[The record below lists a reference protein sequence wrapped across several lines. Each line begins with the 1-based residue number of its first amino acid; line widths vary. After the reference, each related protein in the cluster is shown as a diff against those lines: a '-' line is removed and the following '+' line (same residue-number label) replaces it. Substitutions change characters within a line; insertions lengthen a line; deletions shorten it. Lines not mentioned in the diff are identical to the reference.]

1 LTLIKNRKEAGIKL
15 AERLHNIVKDKK
27 IMILA
32 IPRGGVV
39 VGYEIAKKLK
49 SPMDVIISKK
59 ITPPS
64 MPEYAIGAV
73 THDGTIYYGQNWDK
87 FSQEKNFT
95 DEIFEKSLE
104 VKRRLEKYRGSADYK
119 FDNHTVIL
127 VDDGIATG
135 ATIFVLLKWLL
146 KQKVSQ
152 IILAVPVIPYD
163 TFQKMQQM
171 VTLIITL
178 GIPKDFSA
186 VGQFYE
192 EFEQVSDKNVMS
204 ILSNLKNNGDIN
216 DSY

>member
-1 LTLIKNRKEAGIKL
+1 MTLIKNRKEAGKIL
-15 AERLHNIVKDKK
+15 AERLNGIVKGKK

-32 IPRGGVV
+32 VPRGGIV

-87 FSQEKNFT
+87 FSQEENFA
-95 DEIFEKSLE
+95 DEVIEKSLE
-104 VKRRLEKYRGSADYK
+104 VKRRLEKYRGNADYK
-119 FDNHTVIL
+119 FENNTVIL

-146 KQKVSQ
+146 KQKISQ
-152 IILAVPVIPYD
+152 LILVVPVIPYD
-163 TFQKMQQM
+163 TFQKMKQI
-171 VTLIITL
+171 VKTIITL
-178 GIPKDFSA
+178 ETPKDFSA
-186 VGQFYE
+186 VGEFYD
-192 EFEQVSDKNVMS
+192 EFEQVSDKEVMS
-204 ILSNLKNNGDIN
+204 ILSNLKIKENK
-216 DSY
+216 